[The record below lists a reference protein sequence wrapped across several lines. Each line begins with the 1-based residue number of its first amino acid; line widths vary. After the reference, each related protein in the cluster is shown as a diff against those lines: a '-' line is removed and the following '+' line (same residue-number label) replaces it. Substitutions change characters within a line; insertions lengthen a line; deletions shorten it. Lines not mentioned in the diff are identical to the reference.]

1 MPRHHGRSV
10 VPGAVTPGQC
20 GATSEQRQTC
30 WMLIIQKETSAPYS
44 LSPRGNLLL
53 PRGNLRGS
61 APDTRNAPGSPPGHQ
76 PVFHNVSNAY
86 PMHFLANRNRTAD
99 GQDNTRGACFC
110 NAAKLDVS
118 LAW

>member
-10 VPGAVTPGQC
+10 VPGGSDAWPMWRNVRT
-20 GATSEQRQTC
+20 AAD
-30 WMLIIQKETSAPYS
+30 MLDADHPKETSAPYS

-76 PVFHNVSNAY
+76 PVFHNLSNAY

-110 NAAKLDVS
+110 TPATLDVS
-118 LAW
+118 LA